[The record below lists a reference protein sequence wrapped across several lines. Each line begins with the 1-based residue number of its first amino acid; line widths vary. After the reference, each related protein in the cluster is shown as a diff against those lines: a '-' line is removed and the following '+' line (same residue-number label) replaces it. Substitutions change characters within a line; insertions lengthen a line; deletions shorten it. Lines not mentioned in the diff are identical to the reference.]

1 MKTKTRIKAGPRTKP
16 GYRLPMPG
24 EQFEQ
29 S

>member
-1 MKTKTRIKAGPRTKP
+1 MKTKTRIKAGPRIKS
-16 GYRLPMPG
+16 GYRLPMPS